1 MVVRRFFEFLL
12 KKFMNDVNCLF
23 SSFIGAVA
31 SGAVF
36 N

>member
-1 MVVRRFFEFLL
+1 MRHFFEFLL
-12 KKFMNDVNCLF
+12 KKFMNYVNCSF

-31 SGAVF
+31 RGAVF